1 MPNLRDIKRRIGSVK
16 NTQKITQAMRLVSA
30 AKVKKAETLVKAG
43 RPYSHEILRAF
54 QKLLSTGF
62 EINAPN
68 LAFER
73 AIDNYPK
80 LLKKRA
86 VKTVGLLVITS
97 NRGLAG
103 AFNANVVRKALQRG
117 KELKNQGIESKLFIV
132 GTKGINALRREN
144 VDIADSYPKL
154 SPMPT
159 VAVANVI
166 AEDLADFYVRE
177 EIDSVE
183 IITTA
188 FKSLLSYEVQ
198 NWQILP
204 VEIPKELK
212 MAEQGVHQPEMI
224 FEPNSEEIL
233 KKIVPLYI
241 SNRVYQAQAE
251 SYASELS
258 ARMNAMA
265 NATKN
270 AEEMIQHLTLLY
282 NKARQSSI
290 TQELLEVVSGANAL
304 SKE

>member
-16 NTQKITQAMRLVSA
+16 NTQKITQAMQLVSA

-62 EINAPN
+62 ELNSPN
-68 LAFER
+68 LVFEKS
-73 AIDNYPK
+73 IDNYPK
-80 LLKKRA
+80 LLKTRPI
-86 VKTVGLLVITS
+86 KTVGLLVVTS

-103 AFNANVVRKALQRG
+103 AFNANTVKKAVLRV
-117 KELKNQGIESKLFIV
+117 KELNNQGIEAKLFIV
-132 GTKGINALRREN
+132 GTKGINALRREEL
-144 VDIADSYPKL
+144 DIADSYPKL
-154 SPMPT
+154 SPIPT
-159 VAVANVI
+159 VGSANVI
-166 AEDLADFYVRE
+166 AEDMADFYVRE

-188 FKSLLSYEVQ
+188 FKSLISYEVQ
-198 NWQILP
+198 NWRVLP
-204 VEIPKELK
+204 VDIPQEIK
-212 MAEQGVHQPEMI
+212 MAEEGIHHPEMI
-224 FEPNSEEIL
+224 FEPNCEEIL

-241 SNRVYQAQAE
+241 SNRVYQALAE

-270 AEEMIQHLTLLY
+270 AGEMIQYLTLLY

-304 SKE
+304 SKK